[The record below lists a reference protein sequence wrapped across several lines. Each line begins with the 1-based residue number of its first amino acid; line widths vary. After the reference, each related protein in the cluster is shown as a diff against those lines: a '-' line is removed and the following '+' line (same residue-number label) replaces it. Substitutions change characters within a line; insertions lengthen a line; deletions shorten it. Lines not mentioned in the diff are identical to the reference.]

1 MKITAKLTLLL
12 LLFTCFVSACQKQDD
27 SSLETL
33 IATGDA
39 KAIHAKKSL
48 LSDQKKSLAR
58 QIARLDSVLEIRETG
73 KKLPLITIFDATP
86 EPFDHFVELQG
97 SVKTKQNVLIYPE
110 MPGSLLRINAR
121 KGSRVSAG
129 QVLAVIDDGGMS
141 SQILQMKVNRDLAKT
156 TFERQERLWA
166 QKVGSEIQYLQA
178 KSNLEAQNKA
188 IQRLESQLDKYNIR
202 APFSGTI
209 DDVFKEPGMVVAPG
223 VGAEVFRLI
232 SLSNMYVEVDVPES
246 YLPVVTRGK
255 RVKVFLPVLN
265 DTIKTKIRQVSHFID
280 PANRS
285 FSVEIPLPN
294 RKGQIK
300 PNLTAQ
306 VFINDYSRS
315 DAILVPQSVI
325 SENAAGEQ
333 FLFVTTEENADK
345 VAKVSRRIIRT
356 GRTKGDR
363 VEVVSGLSGGQNVV
377 KEGARVVRD
386 GQEVKILKR

>member
-246 YLPVVTRGK
+246 YLPVVTKGK

-306 VFINDYSRS
+306 VFINDYSRG

-386 GQEVKILKR
+386 GQEVKILKH

>member
-39 KAIHAKKSL
+39 KDIHAKKSL

-246 YLPVVTRGK
+246 YLPVVTKGK

-306 VFINDYSRS
+306 VFINDYSRG

-386 GQEVKILKR
+386 GQEVKILKH

>member
-246 YLPVVTRGK
+246 YLPVVTKGK

-306 VFINDYSRS
+306 VFINDYSRG

-363 VEVVSGLSGGQNVV
+363 VEVLNGLSGGQNVV

-386 GQEVKILKR
+386 GQEVKILKH